1 MRLIIL
7 ESPYAGDVEANMA
20 YARACLRDSLRRG
33 EAPLASHLL
42 FTQPGVLRDEV
53 PAERRKGV
61 DAGLAWGR
69 VADATV
75 VYTDRG
81 VSPGMKRGIAAARAA
96 GRPIEYRT
104 LGVGGARRSAA
115 APAR

>member
-1 MRLIIL
+1 MRLVIV
-7 ESPYAGDVEANMA
+7 ESPYAGDVEANVS
-20 YARACLRDSLRRG
+20 YARAAIRDALARG
-33 EAPLASHLL
+33 EAPIASHLL
-42 FTQPGVLRDEV
+42 YTQPGVLVDKIE
-53 PAERRKGV
+53 AERQWGI

-81 VSPGMKRGIAAARAA
+81 TSRGMEYGIAAAKAA

-104 LGVGGARRSAA
+104 IPEVTA
-115 APAR
+115 